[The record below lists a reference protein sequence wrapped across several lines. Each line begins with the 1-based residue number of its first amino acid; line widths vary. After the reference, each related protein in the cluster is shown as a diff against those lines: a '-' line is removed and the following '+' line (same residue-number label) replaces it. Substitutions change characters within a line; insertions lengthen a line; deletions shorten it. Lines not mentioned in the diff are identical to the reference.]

1 MIELLLQADKA
12 VKAGYLDEAER
23 LYWQAVEKD
32 PRNSMAVAGLAQ
44 VALARGDQ
52 GTAHVFAAKALE
64 VDPENLAAKRILD
77 ALEAGSEPAAAAD
90 RQTGHAPEE
99 GAGQAAAPTPEPT
112 TEDTARSE
120 HAGSEP
126 EQPPAQQPEARPVAP
141 TKRRGLFRR
150 VLGRD

>member
-90 RQTGHAPEE
+90 QPTGHAAEE
-99 GAGQAAAPTPEPT
+99 GAGQASEPTPEPT
-112 TEDTARSE
+112 TEGTAR
-120 HAGSEP
+120 SEP
-126 EQPPAQQPEARPVAP
+126 EQPPAQQPEARPVPP

>member
-77 ALEAGSEPAAAAD
+77 ALEAGPEPAAAAD
-90 RQTGHAPEE
+90 RPTGRAPED
-99 GAGQAAAPTPEPT
+99 GPDQAPEPMAKPT
-112 TEDTARSE
+112 TEDTAR
-120 HAGSEP
+120 SEP
-126 EQPPAQQPEARPVAP
+126 EQPPAQQPEARPVPP